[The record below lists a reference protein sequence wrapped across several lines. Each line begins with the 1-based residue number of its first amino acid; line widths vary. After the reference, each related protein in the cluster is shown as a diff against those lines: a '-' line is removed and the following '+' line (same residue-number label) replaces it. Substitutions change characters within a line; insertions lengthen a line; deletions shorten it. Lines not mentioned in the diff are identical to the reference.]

1 MTSTDKP
8 ITALPVNPST
18 NRKEVSPSL
27 EHNCNSIEKKGC
39 GAREQ
44 GACLGGIGKVGKGGN
59 VAGQQK
65 EKKRREEE

>member
-8 ITALPVNPST
+8 ITALPGNPST
-18 NRKEVSPSL
+18 NPTSS
-27 EHNCNSIEKKGC
+27 EHNCNSIEKKAC

-44 GACLGGIGKVGKGGN
+44 GVCLGGIGKVGKGGN

-65 EKKRREEE
+65 EKKRREEEEE